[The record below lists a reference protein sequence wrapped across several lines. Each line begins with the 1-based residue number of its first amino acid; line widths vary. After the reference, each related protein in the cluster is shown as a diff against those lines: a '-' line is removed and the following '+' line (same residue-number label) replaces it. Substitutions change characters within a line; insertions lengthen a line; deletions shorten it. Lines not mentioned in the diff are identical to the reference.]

1 MARSAEV
8 AYPRSQVSVYRTLGP
23 LVSEHKDV
31 ETFFLG
37 HLQLSILHLHTNHQ
51 LCPVII
57 YICSLIGDIL
67 FSFFFFFSF
76 FFSFFIYLF
85 FFFFA
90 FSFSHKC
97 KLR

>member
-23 LVSEHKDV
+23 LVSEHNDV

-67 FSFFFFFSF
+67 FSFFFFS
-76 FFSFFIYLF
+76 F
-85 FFFFA
+85 FFFFI
-90 FSFSHKC
+90 FLFILFFFC
-97 KLR
+97 FFIQP